1 MAFPQLMPDTFSV
14 RKRRRKENANELGQ
28 SVQTGCLT
36 GLRSKRRKG
45 VLPWT
50 LIKVIQ
56 QQQLEHH
63 TSLYHPTHT
72 QLPSTALELTG
83 TFRGAAA
90 GPGTIISV
98 TNAEQQHLSDHSL
111 D

>member
-14 RKRRRKENANELGQ
+14 RKRRRKENVNELGQ

-50 LIKVIQ
+50 LLKVIQ

-63 TSLYHPTHT
+63 TSLYHRTHT
-72 QLPSTALELTG
+72 ASIYGLRAHG
-83 TFRGAAA
+83 DF
-90 GPGTIISV
+90 
-98 TNAEQQHLSDHSL
+98 
-111 D
+111 